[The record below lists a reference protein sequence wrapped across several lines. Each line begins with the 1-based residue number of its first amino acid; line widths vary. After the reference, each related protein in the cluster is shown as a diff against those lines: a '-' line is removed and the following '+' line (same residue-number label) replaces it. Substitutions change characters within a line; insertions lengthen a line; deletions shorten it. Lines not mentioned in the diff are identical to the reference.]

1 MSNADPIVAFVV
13 THTHW
18 DREWYRPYHEFRVD
32 LVRVVSEVLD
42 LLEHD
47 ETFEYFVLDGQ
58 TIVLEDYLAVR
69 PDDKSRIKRLVEQGK
84 LAIGPW
90 YILPDEFLVSAEAT
104 VRNLIIGHM
113 VGSEFGA
120 VQKVGYMPDSFG
132 HIAQMPQILRQAEID
147 SFIYTRGNGAEID
160 EIGHEFFWRGP
171 DGAIVLAINQCGGY
185 CNAGALGF
193 SEDWETNTQRNV
205 EPERAVQQIRTLFE
219 KMSRLSQGDV
229 YLLNNGCDHLRPQR
243 ELSSIFEAL
252 GSAFPKTQFKHAR
265 FEHYLSEVRSRDFVK
280 NSYSGELIGGRLQ
293 FILSGVWSA
302 RMYLKQLNDRAQTI
316 LADYVEPFS
325 AYMHF
330 MLGQPYEQG
339 LVDDSWKLLLQN
351 HPHDSICGCSTDDV
365 HRDMV
370 PRFDGVIQTA
380 EQLLRDQLGWLVPA
394 CARGSDAD
402 GETVVCVGNPL
413 PQERSD
419 MVDRLIVLRPPGASV
434 DRLAMHDESGRP
446 IRFEILETYY
456 VEHFWGVDCRKE
468 LFGWRQREHFQIYL
482 DDFRKRIVRN
492 ESERQVRDTFVWM
505 RFLATDIPALGHANY
520 YLTERADDG
529 PPTDER
535 EVDRVAVVGNTMSSE
550 LYDVTVHCDG
560 TFDVTDK
567 STGNHFEGL
576 NRLDDSADV
585 GDEYDY
591 SPIDSGEV
599 VSSAGEVGTLRV
611 VDAGGLCGCIEVQFL
626 LELPSA
632 VSHDRERRVADTV
645 ECRVRTRIGLK
656 VNDPVIDVE
665 LSFDNRAEDH
675 RLRAVFPTTVKT
687 DLVLSDGQFY
697 INERPMEQPEGA
709 DWVQPPSGTYP
720 QQEFTLQ
727 HDGSRGLA
735 VLNRGLPEIQAVR
748 DDSAKSSL
756 YLTLLRSVGWL
767 SRDDFAARCWS
778 NAGPTIKTPDA
789 QCIGEHTFQYG
800 VIPLGVEYEVEA
812 VKEASRRYRVPVAVG
827 QGVRDGSV
835 AGGRG
840 LLRKST
846 SATSISAVKKHE
858 SRNTLVV
865 RLYNLI
871 GSPVD
876 ETLTLGVNVVRAW
889 RTNLLE
895 ERQTPIDVE
904 APREVRLHLDPHEI
918 VTIELELDR
927 HLDATP

>member
-1 MSNADPIVAFVV
+1 MSNADPSVAFVV

-69 PDDKSRIKRLVEQGK
+69 PNDKDRIKRLVEQGK

-104 VRNLIIGHM
+104 VRNLIIGHV

-171 DGAIVLAINQCGGY
+171 DGATVLAINQCGGY

-193 SEDWETNTQRNV
+193 SKDWEVNTQRTV
-205 EPERAVQQIRTLFE
+205 APERAVQQIRNLFE
-219 KMSRLSQGDV
+219 KMRRLSQGDV
-229 YLLNNGCDHLRPQR
+229 YLINNGCDHLRPQR

-252 GSAFPKTQFKHAR
+252 ESAFPKTTFRHAR
-265 FEHYLSEVRSRDFVK
+265 FEHYMTEVRSRDFVK
-280 NSYSGELIGGRLQ
+280 NSYSGELIGGRLH

-302 RMYLKQLNDRAQTI
+302 RMYLKQLNDKAQTL
-316 LADYVEPFS
+316 LADYVEPFA

-330 MLGQPYEQG
+330 MLGRSYPQG
-339 LVDDSWKLLLQN
+339 LVNDSWKLLLQN

-365 HRDMV
+365 HREMV

-380 EQLLRDQLGWLVPA
+380 EQLMRDELAWLAPT
-394 CARGSDAD
+394 CARSGDAD
-402 GETVVCVGNPL
+402 GETIVCVANPL

-419 MVDRLIVLRPPGASV
+419 VVDRLIVLRPPGAAV
-434 DRLAMHDESGRP
+434 DRLVMHDESGRP
-446 IRFEILETYY
+446 IRFEILESYY
-456 VEHFWGVDCRKE
+456 VERFWGVDCRRE
-468 LFGWRQREHFQIYL
+468 LFGKQQREHFQIYL
-482 DDFRKRIVRN
+482 DNFGKRIVRD
-492 ESERQVRDTFVWM
+492 ESERQARDTFVWI
-505 RFLATDIPALGHANY
+505 RFLAADIPSLGHANY
-520 YLTERADDG
+520 YLTERTDDS
-529 PPTDER
+529 PPADER
-535 EVDRVAVVGNTMSSE
+535 GGDRVTVVGNIMSNE
-550 LYDVTVHCDG
+550 LYEVTVHSDG

-567 STGNHFEGL
+567 SAGNHFVGL
-576 NRLDDSADV
+576 NRLEDTADV

-591 SPIDSGEV
+591 SPCDNGRV
-599 VSSAGEVGTLRV
+599 VSSAGVAGTVRV
-611 VDAGGLCGCIEVQFL
+611 VDAGGLCGCIEVEFL
-626 LELPSA
+626 LELPRTISR
-632 VSHDRERRVADTV
+632 DRESRTADTV
-645 ECRVRTRIGLK
+645 DCMVRVRIGLK
-656 VNDPVIDVE
+656 VYDPVIDVE
-665 LSFDNRAEDH
+665 LSIDNRAEDH

-687 DLVLSDGQFY
+687 DLVVSDGQFY
-697 INERPMEQPEGA
+697 INERPMDQPAGA

-727 HDGSRGLA
+727 HDGNRGLA

-767 SRDDFAARCWS
+767 SRDDFASRRRS
-778 NAGPTIKTPDA
+778 NAGPTIETPDA
-789 QCIGEHTFQYG
+789 QCIGEHTFRYG
-800 VIPLGVEYEVEA
+800 VIPLGVDYQVEA
-812 VKEASRRYRVPVAVG
+812 VKQASRRYRVPVAVG

-846 SATSISAVKKHE
+846 SATSISAVKQHE

-876 ETLTLGVNVVRAW
+876 ETLTLGVDVLRAW
-889 RTNLLE
+889 RTTLLE
-895 ERQTPIDVE
+895 ERQSPIDV
-904 APREVRLHLDPHEI
+904 AVPREVRLHLNPHEI